1 MVKMETRACQAKM
14 EMMVF
19 LAGKACLDQ
28 RVRMAK
34 MEHLAHRVSQD
45 LKDQQGHQ
53 DPGDVLGKRD
63 LQDLQVHLDLQD
75 LRVRMDQTDHL
86 AQQDL
91 RALMEL
97 VELKVPWEARV
108 YRVHK
113 ERQDLQAQ
121 EVYLDPRAL

>member
-1 MVKMETRACQAKM
+1 M

-34 MEHLAHRVSQD
+34 MEHLEHRVSQD

-53 DPGDVLGKRD
+53 DLGDALVKRD
-63 LQDLQVHLDLQD
+63 LQVLQVNLDLQD
-75 LRVRMDQTDHL
+75 LRARMDQTDRL

-91 RALMEL
+91 QALMEL
-97 VELKVPWEARV
+97 VELKVPWEAKV

-113 ERQDLQAQ
+113 ERQVLQAP